1 VKKTDIALVIFI
13 AGISI
18 LIAYFVAKA
27 VIGDP
32 GEQTAEVKT
41 AVAINDAM
49 DAPSKEIF
57 NKDAINPTVEVLIGE
72 NGEVEEDLDSDGV
85 ADSKD
90 NCPNTPKNESV
101 DKDGCSESQ
110 ESREKQDKKDEP

>member
-32 GEQTAEVKT
+32 GEQVATVRT
-41 AVAINDAM
+41 AVPITGSIS
-49 DAPSKEIF
+49 APSKEIF
-57 NKDAINPTVEVLIGE
+57 NEDAINPTVEVVIGE
-72 NGEVEEDLDSDGV
+72 DGAVEDDLDFDGI

-90 NCPNTPKNESV
+90 VCPDTPKDESV
-101 DKDGCSESQ
+101 DEDGCSESQ
-110 ESREKQDKKDEP
+110 KDDES